1 MAKKLEE
8 KRVEGKKGAFV
19 GFWTLLNW
27 CVDQLDIILAGGV
40 AVSPP
45 PIINHVSVTWSEFSR
60 SCRVYFW
67 ICGQIYD
74 VVLSSRASL
83 CNLAIWVVLHLSD
96 SLSDILY
103 FVLYPN
109 RHAFLYLF

>member
-45 PIINHVSVTWSEFSR
+45 HHKSCISNMVRIFPLLQSILLDLWTDLRRCLVIRGLSV
-60 SCRVYFW
+60 
-67 ICGQIYD
+67 
-74 VVLSSRASL
+74 
-83 CNLAIWVVLHLSD
+83 
-96 SLSDILY
+96 
-103 FVLYPN
+103 
-109 RHAFLYLF
+109 